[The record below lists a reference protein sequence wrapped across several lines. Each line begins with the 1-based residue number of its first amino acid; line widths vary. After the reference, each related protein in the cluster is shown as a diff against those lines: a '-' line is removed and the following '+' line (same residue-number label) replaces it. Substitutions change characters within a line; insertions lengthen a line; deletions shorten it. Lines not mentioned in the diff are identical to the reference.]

1 MQLVDSHREIET
13 EGGGERYLVERNVVL
28 DVVCFFFGL
37 WIIPGDV
44 TDEFAVDVDVIVRGD
59 SERECRG

>member
-13 EGGGERYLVERNVVL
+13 GGERYLVERNVVL
-28 DVVCFFFGL
+28 DVVCLFFGL

-59 SERECRG
+59 PERECRG